1 MKKAS
6 QRPNTSSIFSGINTP
21 TKSDFGNVVATG
33 LWPVCL
39 RRCFHAGRRPT
50 GTWLQRLQLYL
61 TRFKPITAM
70 KLFLSAFLLLCI
82 LTITASAT
90 TEENISRQLDVTPG
104 GKLVVDV
111 DFGTINVTSGA
122 DDKVV
127 IEAYRKIDFAD
138 EAKEKEYFAA
148 APITISQNANVVT
161 VRANNTRSKGFW
173 SLGHSE
179 MDGRYTIRV
188 PKRFEAD
195 LHTEGGNVTASEIT
209 GNATVKTSGGKLSFK
224 HLEGTLTANT
234 NGGSIAVEDCRG
246 PIKIETSG
254 GDITVADGTG
264 TLDAKT
270 SGGRI
275 DVRNFS
281 GDTEVR
287 TSGGNLTLQRIT
299 GKIIGK
305 TSGGSIH
312 ASIPG
317 AVVGDVRLETSAGNI
332 DVSLPATATVD
343 IDASTSVGEI
353 FSLLPLETSDVDRE
367 HLRGKL
373 NGGGRSVKLETSAGN
388 ITLKPSSSEM
398 ASR

>member
-1 MKKAS
+1 M
-6 QRPNTSSIFSGINTP
+6 
-21 TKSDFGNVVATG
+21 
-33 LWPVCL
+33 
-39 RRCFHAGRRPT
+39 
-50 GTWLQRLQLYL
+50 
-61 TRFKPITAM
+61 
-70 KLFLSAFLLLCI
+70 
-82 LTITASAT
+82 LTILRNLLVLFALAVTASAA

-111 DFGTINVTSGA
+111 DFGTINVTAGT

-127 IEAYRKIDFAD
+127 IEAFRKIDFRD

-148 APITISQNANVVT
+148 APVVISQEGNVVT
-161 VRANNTRSKGFW
+161 IRTHHTKSKGFW

-188 PKRFEAD
+188 PKRFETD
-195 LHTEGGNVTASEIT
+195 LHTEGGNVSADGIT
-209 GNATVKTSGGKLSFK
+209 GNATVKTSGGKLAFK
-224 HLEGTLTANT
+224 HLEGTLDGDTS
-234 NGGSIAVEDCRG
+234 GGSIEVEDCRG
-246 PIKIETSG
+246 PIKIDTSG

-264 TLDAKT
+264 TLEAKT

-287 TSGGNLTLQRIT
+287 TSGGNLSLERIT

-305 TSGGSIH
+305 TSGGSIR
-312 ASIPG
+312 ASITD
-317 AVVGDVRLETSAGNI
+317 AVVGDVKLQTSAGNI
-332 DVSLPATATVD
+332 DLSLPATATVD
-343 IDASTSVGEI
+343 VDASTSVGEI
-353 FSLLPLETSDVDRE
+353 FSHLPLETSDVDKE

-373 NGGGRSVKLETSAGN
+373 NGGGKSVKLETSAGN
-388 ITLKPSSSEM
+388 ITLKPSSSEI

>member
-1 MKKAS
+1 M
-6 QRPNTSSIFSGINTP
+6 
-21 TKSDFGNVVATG
+21 
-33 LWPVCL
+33 
-39 RRCFHAGRRPT
+39 
-50 GTWLQRLQLYL
+50 
-61 TRFKPITAM
+61 
-70 KLFLSAFLLLCI
+70 
-82 LTITASAT
+82 LTILRNLIVLLALAVTASAT
-90 TEENISRQLDVTPG
+90 TEENIARQLDVTPG

-111 DFGTINVTSGA
+111 DFGTINVTAGA

-127 IEAYRKIDFAD
+127 IEAFRKIDFGD

-148 APITISQNANVVT
+148 APVGISQDGNVVT
-161 VRANNTRSKGFW
+161 VRAHHAKPKEFRSF
-173 SLGHSE
+173 GHSE

-188 PKRFEAD
+188 PKRFETD
-195 LHTEGGNVTASEIT
+195 LHTEGGNVSAGELT
-209 GNATVKTSGGKLSFK
+209 GNATVKTSGGNLAFK

-234 NGGSIAVEDCRG
+234 SGGSIAVEDCRG
-246 PIKIETSG
+246 PIDIETSG

-299 GKIIGK
+299 GKIIGQ
-305 TSGGSIH
+305 TSGGSIR
-312 ASIPG
+312 ASIPD
-317 AVVGDVRLETSAGNI
+317 AVIGDVRLETSAGNI
-332 DVSLPATATVD
+332 DVSLPATGTVD
-343 IDASTSVGEI
+343 IDASTSVGEV
-353 FSLLPLETSDVDRE
+353 FSRLPLETSNVDRE

-373 NGGGRSVKLETSAGN
+373 NGGGKSVKLQTSAGN
-388 ITLKPSSSEM
+388 ITIEPSSSEL

>member
-1 MKKAS
+1 ML
-6 QRPNTSSIFSGINTP
+6 TI
-21 TKSDFGNVVATG
+21 
-33 LWPVCL
+33 L
-39 RRCFHAGRRPT
+39 RN
-50 GTWLQRLQLYL
+50 
-61 TRFKPITAM
+61 
-70 KLFLSAFLLLCI
+70 LLC
-82 LTITASAT
+82 LFALVVTASAA

-111 DFGTINVTSGA
+111 DFGTINVTAGA

-127 IEAYRKIDFAD
+127 IEAYRKIDFGD

-148 APITISQNANVVT
+148 APVVINQDGSVVT
-161 VRANNTRSKGFW
+161 VGAHHTKSKGFW
-173 SLGHSE
+173 SFGHSE

-195 LHTEGGNVTASEIT
+195 LQTEGGAVTAGEIT
-209 GNATVKTSGGKLSFK
+209 GSVTAKTSGGKLAFE
-224 HLEGTLTANT
+224 HLEGTLTGNT
-234 NGGSIAVEDCRG
+234 SGGSIEVEDCRG
-246 PIKIETSG
+246 PIEIETSG
-254 GDITVADGTG
+254 GDIIVADGTG
-264 TLDAKT
+264 TLNAKT

-287 TSGGNLTLQRIT
+287 TSGGNLSLQRIT
-299 GKIIGK
+299 GRIIGK
-305 TSGGSIH
+305 TSGGSIR
-312 ASIPG
+312 ASISD

-332 DVSLPATATVD
+332 DFSLPATATVD

-353 FSLLPLETSDVDRE
+353 FSRLPLETSDVDEE

-373 NGGGRSVKLETSAGN
+373 NGGGKSVKLETSAGN
-388 ITLKPSSSEM
+388 ITLKPSSSEI